1 MADLEQKFQEA
12 AKSVNDLKSR
22 PNDEELLCLYGLYKQ
37 ATVGDCNQSK
47 PGMFQL
53 KEKAKHEAWLSKKG
67 MNQDQAK
74 QEYIDTCEKMKEKYG
89 LK

>member
-1 MADLEQKFQEA
+1 MADLDQKFQEA
-12 AKSVNDLKSR
+12 AKSVNDLKTR
-22 PNDEELLCLYGLYKQ
+22 PNDEELLSLYALYKQ

-53 KEKAKHEAWLSKKG
+53 KEKAKHEAWNSKKG
-67 MNQDQAK
+67 MSQEQAK
-74 QEYIDTCEKMKEKYG
+74 QEYIDTSKKLIEKYG